1 MIGDFFIVNLLLSEL
16 DDSQKK
22 SCEEAD
28 DADAPDPEEA
38 VFDMVFD
45 LYICKADTKEGCRYN
60 RADEGCAVSAD
71 YHNDSD
77 VCRKYAEVSCDFD
90 KDWH

>member
-1 MIGDFFIVNLLLSEL
+1 MISFALSDLNNSE
-16 DDSQKK
+16 KK

-38 VFDMVFD
+38 ILDMVFN
-45 LYICKADTKEGCRYN
+45 LYICKTDTKEGCRYN

-77 VCRKYAEVSCDFD
+77 VCRKYTEVSCDFD